1 VQGRI
6 ARYALASL
14 CVFGG
19 CAVSSACDS
28 GDSGQG
34 GQDNGTVLPTGGG
47 SQLDTPKRGCDSAVF
62 GTLASDWRQHA
73 TIAGPLAWL
82 GISGYA
88 ADPPA
93 TFAVQDGR
101 YLFKKALAVVERGA
115 LVKIVVPESER
126 PRLSLFYSASGT
138 RPDNLYAIAEGKAS
152 WALRACE
159 DTETQFNGGFIV
171 GGAQC
176 AALDVFV
183 KGKSQPIRVF
193 IPFGTG
199 KRPCP

>member
-1 VQGRI
+1 M
-6 ARYALASL
+6 RYTFASL
-14 CVFGG
+14 CLLAV
-19 CAVSSACDS
+19 CAFAVACDS
-28 GDSGQG
+28 EGSGQG
-34 GQDNGTVLPTGGG
+34 GQDDGTVLLTGEG
-47 SQLDTPKRGCDSAVF
+47 SQLDTPTRGCESAVF
-62 GTLASDWRQHA
+62 GTLASDWRQYA

-88 ADPPA
+88 TDPPA
-93 TFAVQDGR
+93 TFAIQDGR

-126 PRLSLFYSASGT
+126 TRLSLSYGVSG
-138 RPDNLYAIAEGKAS
+138 RPDNLYKISEGKS
-152 WALRACE
+152 TWALRACE
-159 DTETQFNGGFIV
+159 DAETQFNGGFIV

-176 AALDVFV
+176 AALDVFME
-183 KGKSQPIRVF
+183 GKSQPIRVF

>member
-6 ARYALASL
+6 VRYALASL

-28 GDSGQG
+28 EDSGQG
-34 GQDNGTVLPTGGG
+34 GQDNGTVLLTGEGHPI
-47 SQLDTPKRGCDSAVF
+47 DTPIRGCESAVF
-62 GTLASDWRQHA
+62 GTLASNWRQYA

-88 ADPPA
+88 TDPPP
-93 TFAVQDGR
+93 TFAIQNGR

-115 LVKIVVPESER
+115 LVKIVVPESEWT
-126 PRLSLFYSASGT
+126 RLSLSYGVSG
-138 RPDNLYAIAEGKAS
+138 RPDNLYKISEGKS
-152 WALRACE
+152 TWALRACE

-183 KGKSQPIRVF
+183 EGKNQPIRVF